1 MRRFGVVATTAL
13 LTAVGALGLT
23 GCGAAG
29 GPARLAEDSIEVVA
43 AMGAEGQALA
53 AMGFD
58 ANDISPDEPVATE
71 LVAAPAASA
80 SAEPAKDENGERKRH
95 RARVLLRKNTLHGEA
110 VVQTKDGS
118 KTVAVQRGTVT
129 AIDGKTMTVKSSDGF
144 TITWTFGDKL
154 RVVERRVAVQPDQ
167 VKVGTVLGVAGTKDG
182 DKTNARLI
190 VIPAKK

>member
-1 MRRFGVVATTAL
+1 MRRFGVVTTTAL
-13 LTAVGALGLT
+13 LAAVGALGLT

-58 ANDISPDEPVATE
+58 ANDISPDQSVATE
-71 LVAAPAASA
+71 PVAAPAGSA
-80 SAEPAKDENGERKRH
+80 SAEPANEQKGERKRH

-129 AIDGKTMTVKSSDGF
+129 AIDGSTMTVKSSDGF
-144 TITWTFGDKL
+144 TITWTFGDNL
-154 RVVERRVAVQPDQ
+154 RVVEHRVAVKPDQ
-167 VKVGTVLGVAGTKDG
+167 VKAGTVVGVAGTKDG
-182 DKTNARLI
+182 DKTSARLI
-190 VIPAKK
+190 VIPKKK